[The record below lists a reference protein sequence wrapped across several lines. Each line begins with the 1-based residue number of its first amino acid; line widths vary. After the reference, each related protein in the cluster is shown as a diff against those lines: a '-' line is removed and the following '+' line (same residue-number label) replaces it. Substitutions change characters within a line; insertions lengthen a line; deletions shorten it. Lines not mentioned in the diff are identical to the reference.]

1 MLKVIF
7 FPVYL
12 IGWGMVKL
20 GRAMQRAG
28 GPAPMEEYPQCI
40 NCKGRSFTFVTKPTF
55 TVDRFSRQRI
65 AAFVDCNTCGLRL
78 RIMRGQGDKTWTF
91 LLQG

>member
-7 FPVYL
+7 FPIYL
-12 IGWGMVKL
+12 VAHGMVAL
-20 GRAMQRAG
+20 GGAMQKVG
-28 GPAPMEEYPQCI
+28 GPPPEERYPKCI
-40 NCKGRSFTFVTKPTF
+40 NCGQRSFTFVTKPTF

-78 RIMRGQGDKTWTF
+78 RIMRGQGDKTWQF